1 MVFGN
6 LKGIHI
12 KINQEVGMNEQQGN
26 LMPQLSGLP
35 GPKPFK
41 RGKTKMEDNKNTS
54 SNPIQD
60 DGKPDMSKPVT
71 DSVDD
76 IVAKTA
82 KALGAGKAFGGW
94 TDDVEEQV
102 KISKLTIPV
111 KLGKGQPAYKEK
123 VSRDDAKAAADMF
136 DSLRG
141 KSKKKPVKESNI
153 AKQMARVKA
162 LAMKQAKKAAKDA
175 PLVKI
180 GPDSSRPTHQQQ
192 YTKNIRPSDL
202 KKKVNEGILKVAGK
216 AALSAGK
223 GIAKDAAKQRATE
236 LAYSGIKKVTSRNKK
251 MVSNPAKD
259 DTLELRRLRST
270 GARPGGQGANAKMRD
285 YMRGGVRE
293 GWVSKIASAAKGAV
307 DAGKGAAKIGGGLA
321 KGAVGAGKLAKAG
334 FSALPTGG
342 KVAVGGAA
350 AALAGKALLGR
361 GRDKKRKAMSSALY
375 GGGGD
380 SNPLSGRNVRGRM
393 FGEEVQQLDELPILA
408 PLAGMA
414 GKALAGG
421 VARKAIGGIAK
432 NVAGE
437 ALGKMFK
444 KSKNPG
450 EEGKE

>member
-1 MVFGN
+1 
-6 LKGIHI
+6 
-12 KINQEVGMNEQQGN
+12 MNEQQGN
-26 LMPQLSGLP
+26 LMPHLSGLP
-35 GPKPFK
+35 GPKPFR

-54 SNPIQD
+54 SNPLQD
-60 DGKPDMSKPVT
+60 DGKPDMGKPVT

-94 TDDVEEQV
+94 TDDVEEGV
-102 KISKLTIPV
+102 EKSSIIKV
-111 KLGKGQPAYKEK
+111 KLGKGKSAGSYKEK
-123 VSRDDAKAAADMF
+123 VSGSDLKAAGDMF
-136 DSLRG
+136 NRLRTNKTKNEATDIRG
-141 KSKKKPVKESNI
+141 T
-153 AKQMARVKA
+153 MARVRAIAK
-162 LAMKQAKKAAKDA
+162 KQADKASKDT

-180 GPDSSRPTHQQQ
+180 GPDSTRKNPQ
-192 YTKNIRPSDL
+192 YTKTTRPSDL
-202 KKKVNEGILKVAGK
+202 KKKVAEGILGTMGK
-216 AALSAGK
+216 AALSVG
-223 GIAKDAAKQRATE
+223 KDAAKERATE
-236 LAYSGIKKVTSRNKK
+236 LAYRGIKKATTKKNK

-270 GARPGGQGANAKMRD
+270 GARPGANAKMRD
-285 YMRGGVRE
+285 YMSGGVRE
-293 GWVSKIASAAKGAV
+293 GWASKIASAAKGAK
-307 DAGKGAAKIGGGLA
+307 DAATGAKKVGGVA
-321 KGAVGAGKLAKAG
+321 MKGAVKGISTGAKAAKAG
-334 FSALPTGG
+334 FSALPTSG
-342 KVAVGGAA
+342 KVAVAGGAA
-350 AALAGKALLGR
+350 AVAGKLAGKALIGR
-361 GRDKKRKAMSSALY
+361 GRDQKRKAMSSSLY

-414 GKALAGG
+414 GKALASG
-421 VARKAIGGIAK
+421 VARKAIGGVAK

>member
-1 MVFGN
+1 
-6 LKGIHI
+6 
-12 KINQEVGMNEQQGN
+12 MNEQQGN

-94 TDDVEEQV
+94 TDDVEEQA

-136 DSLRG
+136 DRLRG
-141 KSKKKPVKESNI
+141 KKKPVKESNI

-162 LAMKQAKKAAKDA
+162 LAMKQAKKASKDA

-202 KKKVNEGILKVAGK
+202 KKKVNEGILKTAGK

-223 GIAKDAAKQRATE
+223 DIAKDAAKQRATE

-251 MVSNPAKD
+251 MVSNPEKD

-270 GARPGGQGANAKMRD
+270 GARHGANAKMRD

-293 GWVSKIASAAKGAV
+293 GWASKIASVAKGAK
-307 DAGKGAAKIGGGLA
+307 DAGAGAAKIGGGLA

-334 FSALPTGG
+334 FSALPTSG

-350 AALAGKALLGR
+350 AALAGKALIGR

-408 PLAGMA
+408 PLAGVA
-414 GKALAGG
+414 GKALASG